1 MIISFLYKIK
11 KYWLTNKI
19 GKLWYNFIMKFASI
33 DVGLKRI
40 GIALCLDG
48 SIVLPQDAIL
58 RKNRN
63 QAARDINT
71 FLKEW
76 EIEKLI
82 VGLPKGGASEE
93 EMERRITHFVSLLEL
108 QIPVAYQDE
117 QGSSFEAKEMTK
129 GDFKH
134 KKDGRIDSVAAK
146 IILERYLK
154 I

>member
-1 MIISFLYKIK
+1 M
-11 KYWLTNKI
+11 
-19 GKLWYNFIMKFASI
+19 KLASI

-40 GIALCLDG
+40 GVAICLDG
-48 SIVLPQDAIL
+48 KIVMPQNAIL

-63 QAARDINT
+63 QAARDVHA

-76 EIEKLI
+76 EIDKLI
-82 VGLPKGGASEE
+82 VGLPKDGSSSE
-93 EMERRITHFVSLLEL
+93 EMERRIKHFVSLFALE
-108 QIPVAYQDE
+108 IEVAYQDE
-117 QGSSFEAKEMTK
+117 QGSSFEAKELTM

-134 KKDGRIDSVAAK
+134 KKDGRLDSVAAK

>member
-1 MIISFLYKIK
+1 M
-11 KYWLTNKI
+11 NNNM
-19 GKLWYNFIMKFASI
+19 KLASI

-40 GIALCLDG
+40 GVAICLDG
-48 SIVLPQDAIL
+48 SIVLPQNAIL

-63 QAARDINT
+63 QAARDINI

-82 VGLPKGGASEE
+82 VGLPKGGSSES
-93 EMERRITHFVSLLEL
+93 EMERRIKHFVSLLEL
-108 QIPVAYQDE
+108 EIPVVYQDE
-117 QGSSFEAKEMTK
+117 QGSSFEAKELTM

-134 KKDGRIDSVAAK
+134 KKDGRLDSVAAK

-154 I
+154 V